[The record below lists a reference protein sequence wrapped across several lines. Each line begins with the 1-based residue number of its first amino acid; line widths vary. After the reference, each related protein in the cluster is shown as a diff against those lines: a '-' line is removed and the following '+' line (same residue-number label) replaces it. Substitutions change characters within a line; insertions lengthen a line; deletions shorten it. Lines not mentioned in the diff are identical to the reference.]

1 MRAGLCQGGAAA
13 AGGGE
18 GDQEAEA
25 SRVAEGRH
33 GRGSWERAGLVEE
46 MIAAVAA
53 ALRIELNGFDTG
65 AAAFFVELQLHIQ

>member
-1 MRAGLCQGGAAA
+1 
-13 AGGGE
+13 
-18 GDQEAEA
+18 
-25 SRVAEGRH
+25 
-33 GRGSWERAGLVEE
+33 